1 MSSDQDPMLVV
12 EKGIPSLRAISL
24 EQQVCII
31 GASSATDVFIDNPF
45 VSRMHAQIVVEND
58 QYRVRDLDSR
68 NGTFI
73 NGTRISGEGTRLRS
87 GDRIELGEGQ
97 VVLKFQTR
105 GTTLSLSTAPQK
117 DAQALV
123 VDEKSREVWVRGK
136 ELEAPLSRKEFD
148 VLHFLYDRIGQACS
162 KDEIAVAGWPE
173 RTNGDVGDHEIEQ
186 SIRRLRLRIEE
197 DASQP
202 QYIQTVRGYGY
213 KLAVN

>member
-31 GASSATDVFIDNPF
+31 GASSAADVFIDNPF

>member
-31 GASSATDVFIDNPF
+31 GASSAADVFIDNPF

-97 VVLKFQTR
+97 VVLKCQTR

-202 QYIQTVRGYGY
+202 QYI
-213 KLAVN
+213 

>member
-31 GASSATDVFIDNPF
+31 GASSAADVFIDNPF

-148 VLHFLYDRIGQACS
+148 VLHFLYDRIGQPAAKTRLLSRVGPSARTATSGTTKSNSRSGVFASESRRTPLSRSTSRRC
-162 KDEIAVAGWPE
+162 AGTGTSW
-173 RTNGDVGDHEIEQ
+173 
-186 SIRRLRLRIEE
+186 L
-197 DASQP
+197 
-202 QYIQTVRGYGY
+202 
-213 KLAVN
+213 